1 MKCNTIFITRILIS
15 SGIFLLVF
23 CSHFTIA
30 YSQKN
35 TEKFREF
42 KPNGLYH
49 TLNFMVNLN
58 AGNEE
63 FVKYQG
69 DYRFDVYHDKFITY
83 LIGNLEYKEG
93 NTDVITNKGF
103 VHGRFI
109 FNKNKPFEPEIFA
122 QMEYNDFLLMKER
135 YLGGG
140 GLRINPFSI
149 TSADSVHK
157 FIAEFGI
164 GLMYEYE
171 RTSDSLKPVTRY
183 IRSTNF
189 ASLRYTLQNNL
200 NFFSVT
206 YYQPHIKE
214 FSDFR
219 ILSENRLSISIN
231 KYLAFFVSVMY
242 RFDSE
247 PISSLKNFDLEIANG
262 ITITI

>member
-1 MKCNTIFITRILIS
+1 MKCNTIFITRILMLAGLYFIV
-15 SGIFLLVF
+15 I
-23 CSHFTIA
+23 CSNGTIA

-42 KPNGLYH
+42 KQNGLYH
-49 TLNFMVNLN
+49 TINFMVNVN

-63 FVKYQG
+63 FMKYQG

-103 VHGRFI
+103 LHGRFI
-109 FNKNKPFEPEIFA
+109 FNNGNLFEPEIFA

-135 YLGGG
+135 YLVGG
-140 GLRINPFSI
+140 GLRINPLSI
-149 TSADSVHK
+149 ASDDSVHK

-164 GLMYEYE
+164 GMMYEYE
-171 RTSDSLKPVTRY
+171 SVTDSIKPITRY

-189 ASLRYTLQNNL
+189 MSLRYTLQNNL

-206 YYQPHIKE
+206 YFQPHVKD
-214 FSDFR
+214 FADFR
-219 ILSENRLSISIN
+219 LLSENRLSISIT
-231 KYLAFFVSVMY
+231 KYLAFFVSIMY
-242 RFDSE
+242 RFDSD
-247 PISSLKNFDLEIANG
+247 PISSLKNYDFEIANG
-262 ITITI
+262 ITLTF